1 MGYSRPL
8 HSGVLRLIITKRCL
22 LKIFK
27 IYFFALQ
34 DQYPEVTHGKKYLCS
49 GGKHE
54 ISLFFVVMEML
65 VLFSLITL
73 TWATFLLCI
82 YRILYRFILVI
93 NYCVCLCFIRF
104 YRLCINI
111 PPSCGR
117 SCHWR
122 CWRWSVVLHQDIFGQ
137 AEKGVLN
144 NICNNLWWEW
154 LTTTAQLISSK
165 TQLLLHC
172 VADNVW
178 LLIMDC

>member
-1 MGYSRPL
+1 MERNTS
-8 HSGVLRLIITKRCL
+8 V
-22 LKIFK
+22 
-27 IYFFALQ
+27 Q
-34 DQYPEVTHGKKYLCS
+34 EV
-49 GGKHE
+49 KHE

-65 VLFSLITL
+65 VLFSLITS

-93 NYCVCLCFIRF
+93 NYCICLCFIRF

-122 CWRWSVVLHQDIFGQ
+122 CWRWSVVLHQDFFGQ

-144 NICNNLWWEW
+144 NICNDLWWEW
-154 LTTTAQLISSK
+154 LTTTARLISSK
-165 TQLLLHC
+165 SNPCCTVRLINMFGFLSWIVKLALLDILKA
-172 VADNVW
+172 VAVDKS
-178 LLIMDC
+178 